1 LNNIKIAEKQKMLF
15 VLFGDKELSIATYKM
30 KRFGKFASEN
40 KNCEIKNTK
49 AKQG

>member
-1 LNNIKIAEKQKMLF
+1 MLL
-15 VLFGDKELSIATYKM
+15 VINGDKELSIASYKM